1 MPFEILVTK
10 IYIFPAA
17 KSAMLLLL
25 IFQLIV
31 LASKIQFDDYK
42 ARILFFV
49 NLDIFDQTY
58 SYKFAL
64 EHNYLPERTDF

>member
-10 IYIFPAA
+10 IYIFPTA

-31 LASKIQFDDYK
+31 LASKIEFDDYK
-42 ARILFFV
+42 ARIRFFV

-58 SYKFAL
+58 YYKFAL
-64 EHNYLPERTDF
+64 EHII